1 MKKNTYVRNRRQ
13 EPLNSEVKQPTSKE
27 LEDIATLACQFYQ
40 QNKIKNAAAAKER
53 SIRSRLLSLCVEAGV
68 KSQEV
73 TCVSEDGSKLV
84 LSVTVARGQKSVID
98 LDTLKRLI
106 PAEQYEKCLSATQTR
121 VEEVAGKTIALA
133 ARRVVSTEM
142 NVSVSTK
149 K

>member
-84 LSVTVARGQKSVID
+84 LSVTVAPGQKSVID

-133 ARRVVSTEM
+133 AMRVVSTEM